1 MPFLPDIAFL
11 TVALVPGSTFTV
23 TIFSIPDILFLFI
36 PFCIIVYPI
45 VPIPFVVVSI
55 VPIVHVPTVSVA
67 PVVSV
72 GSFDYIFVIHT
83 SAIHINS
90 VVIAVI
96 APNVVPFVVPVVSA
110 ISVVSIDISVVSI
123 TPVVDPVV

>member
-72 GSFDYIFVIHT
+72 GSFDYIFVIHI
-83 SAIHINS
+83 SAVHIS

-96 APNVVPFVVPVVSA
+96 APIVVPFVVPVVSA
-110 ISVVSIDISVVSI
+110 ISVVSIDISAVSI